1 MKRLLILFFLLAIIS
16 KVYSKQVLFGS
27 DNGNFF
33 FRRDYHEQVKIITSE
48 DFFQN
53 VINKKDEDKFVKRV
67 LKSSKMNQRHEV
79 YEQFYNG
86 IKVEGSGF
94 VLHFV
99 NDSLVSAHA
108 QGSEPETFKIQLK

>member
-53 VINKKDEDKFVKRV
+53 VINKKDEDLTTIEGEVEDNKVSFFWQR
-67 LKSSKMNQRHEV
+67 KSYGYINSLIIDKEFDKGKTITYQ
-79 YEQFYNG
+79 
-86 IKVEGSGF
+86 VE
-94 VLHFV
+94 FV
-99 NDSLVSAHA
+99 N
-108 QGSEPETFKIQLK
+108 GK